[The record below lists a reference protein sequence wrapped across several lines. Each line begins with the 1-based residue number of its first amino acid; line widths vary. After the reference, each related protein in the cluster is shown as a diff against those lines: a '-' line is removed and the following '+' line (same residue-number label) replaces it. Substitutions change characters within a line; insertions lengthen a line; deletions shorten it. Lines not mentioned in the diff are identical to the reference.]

1 MKKLSFLLLLAVIG
15 LAPVSAQKQK
25 VTTGALNFDQG
36 RYDEAIAALE
46 EGLSHPELFKKQR
59 DMAKGQY
66 YLAKAYYMALG
77 SDELMAKYPD
87 AALKA
92 KKALDDLTANPEG
105 ELYQNRALIEGM
117 ANNIWGQLYNKG
129 VSLFNDGADDQALSY
144 FVAARDL
151 SPDHFLTNRMLAST
165 HLAKLDTAKSID
177 VFENSILAYNK
188 KYVDVDKAQLASM
201 MEDTTFAQ
209 MADLDKSQL
218 SYVVRQ
224 LAVLYEATGQT
235 NKALETLET
244 GGKVLPDD
252 ADIRLQQL
260 GIYQNH
266 PDLYE
271 QAVGKFQAQIAADP
285 KNNAVRLAFASM
297 QERAGKLDEALALYQ
312 EAYDLDPQSLQ
323 ANYGLA
329 AIRINKAAELSE
341 KKMASNNDD
350 EIDRINGEI
359 KTLCNEAYPFLVWLH
374 NAQPQEPEWLSQLV
388 NITPI
393 IGKTEEMMKW
403 AEKLGEI
410 RRAGN

>member
-36 RYDEAIAALE
+36 RYDDAIVALE
-46 EGLSHPELFKKQR
+46 EGLSNPDLFKKPR

-117 ANNIWGQLYNKG
+117 SNNIWGQLYNKG
-129 VSLFNDGADDQALSY
+129 VSLFNDGADDEALAY
-144 FVAARDL
+144 FTAARDL

-165 HLAKLDTAKSID
+165 HLAKLDTTTAVE
-177 VFENSILAYNK
+177 VFEASIVAYNK
-188 KYVDVDKAQLASM
+188 KYVEVDQAQLATQ
-201 MEDTTFAQ
+201 MEDTAFTQ
-209 MADLDKSQL
+209 MADLDKNQL

-224 LAVLYEATGQT
+224 LAVLYEADGETD
-235 NKALETLET
+235 KALATLEA

-266 PDLYE
+266 PNLYD

-323 ANYGLA
+323 ANYGMA

-341 KKMASNNDD
+341 QKMASNSDNDI
-350 EIDRINGEI
+350 ERLNGEI
-359 KTLCNEAYPFLVWLH
+359 KELCNQAYPYLVWLH
-374 NAQPQEPEWLSQLV
+374 NAQPEESEWLVQLV

-393 IGKTEEMMKW
+393 IGKSEEMLKW
-403 AEKLGEI
+403 AEKLGEM